1 MSIKCYKKM
10 QESIE
15 EFKQELKEILKK
27 QPKNI
32 IFTDNK
38 SNDTIHA
45 PIYTLDMG
53 ELEELQV
60 KGIRY
65 KHNQIEV
72 LVDLTSIAYEKEDVE
87 NAPDDEW
94 EPLFGGNVLG
104 WFTAVYIAE
113 SIDQYVKMEE

>member
-1 MSIKCYKKM
+1 MSIKSYKKM

-15 EFKQELKEILKK
+15 EFKQELEEILKK
-27 QPKNI
+27 QPNNI

-38 SNDTIHA
+38 NNVAIYA

-72 LVDLTSIAYEKEDVE
+72 LADLAYIAYKKEYVE
-87 NAPDDEW
+87 NAPDDAW

-104 WFTAVYIAE
+104 WLAAIYIAE